1 MDSRTNWLVGC
12 PSYRPLTEHSMEIW
26 EKNRDNC
33 HSLQISRKICQSLC
47 CLIWRDEVLLQ
58 VKRRWKCR
66 TSIRTGARS
75 SEGSAW
81 WHGEVIADVLF
92 LHNSYIYIYTQ
103 AFARWDKSNE
113 IWDQDSFWCHFLVW
127 HSVFQHHSLVVG
139 HQHYCTCKLLVQATW
154 CSGCFEAWLW
164 RFCAAVSGWQAYPG
178 AFPQTKKNAD
188 ETGNRMTGWRRFG
201 MVLPCL
207 PSGFRH

>member
-1 MDSRTNWLVGC
+1 M
-12 PSYRPLTEHSMEIW
+12 
-26 EKNRDNC
+26 
-33 HSLQISRKICQSLC
+33 
-47 CLIWRDEVLLQ
+47 
-58 VKRRWKCR
+58 KCFC
-66 TSIRTGARS
+66 RS
-75 SEGSAW
+75 SGDGNVALLSVRGLVPVKAVHDGMVRW
-81 WHGEVIADVLF
+81 LPMF
-92 LHNSYIYIYTQ
+92 YSYITLIYIYTQ

-201 MVLPCL
+201 MGLPCL